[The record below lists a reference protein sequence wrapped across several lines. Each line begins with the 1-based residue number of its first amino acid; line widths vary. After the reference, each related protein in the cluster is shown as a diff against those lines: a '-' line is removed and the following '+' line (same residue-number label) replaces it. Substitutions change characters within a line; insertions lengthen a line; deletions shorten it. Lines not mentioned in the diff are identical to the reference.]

1 MSVHWE
7 GLITH
12 NRKKDGKGNCLIIT
26 EETDPYARWSGLV
39 GLEDGHPDPLTLDWD
54 TWDVCPTLSPRDSST
69 WWSQTPMVVTSQES
83 TLNWPLSLL
92 SPPLSHSPSPL
103 PVLLGHPP
111 PLNRQV
117 LNTCLRVCFWS
128 KRAGRVGIDC
138 SGYST
143 HALPS
148 GSPLPPLIL
157 WSAGLTPPIPPQPHQ
172 TPRASSWPK
181 HPMGYTECVDQG
193 W

>member
-1 MSVHWE
+1 
-7 GLITH
+7 
-12 NRKKDGKGNCLIIT
+12 
-26 EETDPYARWSGLV
+26 
-39 GLEDGHPDPLTLDWD
+39 
-54 TWDVCPTLSPRDSST
+54 
-69 WWSQTPMVVTSQES
+69 MVVTSQES
-83 TLNWPLSLL
+83 TLNWPLSFL
-92 SPPLSHSPSPL
+92 SPPLSHSPPPL

-143 HALPS
+143 HALSS

-157 WSAGLTPPIPPQPHQ
+157 WSAGLTPPLPPPPSPDSKGKLLTQASYGLHGVCRPGLVDFSIKGHMAQIFSFVSHVVCLSYLSPPQQHQ
-172 TPRASSWPK
+172 SSLR
-181 HPMGYTECVDQG
+181 
-193 W
+193 